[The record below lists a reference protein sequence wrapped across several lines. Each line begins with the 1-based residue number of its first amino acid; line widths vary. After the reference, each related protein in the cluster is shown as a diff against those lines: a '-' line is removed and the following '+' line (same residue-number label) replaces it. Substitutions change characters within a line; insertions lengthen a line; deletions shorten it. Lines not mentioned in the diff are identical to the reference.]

1 MILWLNGAFGAG
13 KTTVAEALCRCLPN
27 AFLYDPENIGQFLRQ
42 NLPRP
47 LCSKEDFQD
56 DPLWRQFNAVML
68 ARLAA
73 HSGWV
78 VVPMTVTNPQYWLEL
93 TALLQEQDLC
103 TFVLWAAPDTL
114 KARLIDRGEDVCSW
128 PVQQISRCCEGLKAM
143 PGQVVSTDEKTVEQV
158 ASTILSNIT

>member
-1 MILWLNGAFGAG
+1 MLLWLNGAFGAG
-13 KTTVAEALCRCLPN
+13 KTSVAEALCRRLPD
-27 AFLYDPENIGQFLRQ
+27 AFLYDPENAGQFLRQ
-42 NLPRP
+42 NLPGS
-47 LCSKEDFQD
+47 LCPWENFQD

-114 KARLIDRGEDVCSW
+114 KARLAGRGDGADSW
-128 PVQQISRCCEGLKAM
+128 PVRQITRCCRELQRM
-143 PGQVVSTDEKTVEQV
+143 PGRVIPTDHLTVEQV
-158 ASTILSNIT
+158 ISIIISNIN